1 MPGCK
6 DILELQGT
14 AELCTDKHLLQR
26 FTVQG
31 KEPKIITKITP
42 TSVRIKP
49 SIALAKSTLWP
60 AIEVPQDLIA
70 AEIFK
75 AHIKH
80 SKESSLQAKAAR
92 VAVSLPGAM
101 EKGLKLD
108 YKKNMY

>member
-1 MPGCK
+1 M
-6 DILELQGT
+6 
-14 AELCTDKHLLQR
+14 
-26 FTVQG
+26 
-31 KEPKIITKITP
+31 
-42 TSVRIKP
+42 RIKP

-60 AIEVPQDLIA
+60 AIEVPEDLIA